1 MAVVLC
7 GALVVWTG
15 CAEAPALDEPVAVP
29 LDDVEGDVAST
40 LAELLGAAR
49 AAPRSGEMR
58 GRLAMAY
65 DVNGFSDSALA
76 TYVQAAALDAD
87 EFRWPYFAALLL
99 AERGDLEAAVASVDA
114 ALAIDDG
121 YIPAWLW
128 RGEWRREQ
136 GLLDDAKSAYR
147 RAEALGAGSPAIA
160 GLAQIALREDN
171 AALALELL
179 EPVNAELRHPHLHR
193 MAGRAYQALGRAEDA
208 RIAFARGRHPTPLRW
223 LDPLQ
228 SSKSPYIAGFPN
240 QLVHAQKRLQAGE
253 VEEAIAM
260 LLPWREREGED
271 AALLSTLAGAYLL
284 AEQRESAQEVLRE
297 GLRLHPEDHH
307 FHFQYA
313 IWHRDGGDLRR
324 AQEHFERALALNP
337 VQPRAHEELA
347 ALLLREE
354 RYDEALDAFDAAIAH
369 GAPNATALLR
379 TSGVVAGARGD
390 WPAAIDR
397 FQRATERDPSST
409 LAFVQL
415 ARALAESGRIDEAQ
429 AALDWAERLG
439 THQRETAAARRI
451 VAAQEVASQEVAAQQ
466 AAGENAG

>member
-1 MAVVLC
+1 M
-7 GALVVWTG
+7 
-15 CAEAPALDEPVAVP
+15 ALDGV
-29 LDDVEGDVAST
+29 DGDVSAT
-40 LAELLGAAR
+40 LTELLGAAR

-76 TYVQAAALDAD
+76 TYVQAAAVDAG
-87 EFRWPYFAALLL
+87 EFRWPYFAAQLL
-99 AERGDLEAAVASVDA
+99 AERGDLDAAVASIDA
-114 ALAIDDG
+114 ALAIDDA

-136 GLLDDAKSAYR
+136 GLLDDAETAYR

-160 GLAQIALREDN
+160 GLAQIALREGEP
-171 AALALELL
+171 ALAVALL

-193 MAGRAYQALGRAEDA
+193 MMGSAYQALGRAEDS
-208 RIAFARGRHPTPLRW
+208 RIAFARGKNPTPLRW

-228 SSKSPYIAGFPN
+228 ESKWPYIAGFPN

-253 VEEAIAM
+253 MKEAIAV
-260 LLPWREREGED
+260 LLRWRAQHGED

-284 AEQRESAQEVLRE
+284 GEQREAARDVLRE
-297 GLRLHPEDHH
+297 GLRLHPQDHH

-324 AQEHFERALALNP
+324 AKDHFERALALNP
-337 VQPRAHEELA
+337 ALPRVHEELA
-347 ALLLREE
+347 ALLLREK
-354 RYDEALDAFDAAIAH
+354 RYEEALDAFDAAIAH
-369 GAPNATALLR
+369 GAPNAAELLR

-397 FQRATERDPSST
+397 FQRATERDPSAT

-415 ARALAESGRIDEAQ
+415 ARALAESGRIGEAR

-451 VAAQEVASQEVAAQQ
+451 VAAQEI
-466 AAGENAG
+466 AGESAG

>member
-1 MAVVLC
+1 MAVVVC
-7 GALVVWTG
+7 FALVVGAG
-15 CAEAPALDEPVAVP
+15 CAEAPALDEPIAVP
-29 LDDVEGDVAST
+29 LEGVDGDVSST

-99 AERGDLEAAVASVDA
+99 AERGDLEAAVASIDD

-136 GLLDDAKSAYR
+136 GLLEDAKTAYR

-160 GLAQIALREDN
+160 GLAQIALREGKP
-171 AALALELL
+171 ALAAEMI

-208 RIAFARGRHPTPLRW
+208 RIAFARGQHPTPLRW

-228 SSKSPYIAGFPN
+228 EGKWPYIAGFPN
-240 QLVHAQKRLQAGE
+240 QLVHAQKRLQAGA
-253 VEEAIAM
+253 VEEAIAT
-260 LLPWREREGED
+260 LLHWREQHGED

-284 AEQRESAQEVLRE
+284 AEQREPAWEVLRE
-297 GLRLHPEDHH
+297 GLRLYPEDHH
-307 FHFQYA
+307 FHFQCA

-324 AQEHFERALALNP
+324 AKEHFERALALNP
-337 VQPRAHEELA
+337 AQPRAHEELA
-347 ALLLREE
+347 TLLLREE
-354 RYDEALDAFDAAIAH
+354 RYDEALRAFDAAVAH
-369 GAPNATALLR
+369 GAPNAAELLR

-397 FQRATERDPSST
+397 LRRATERDPSST

-429 AALDWAERLG
+429 AALGWAERLG
-439 THQRETAAARRI
+439 THQRETVAARRI
-451 VAAQEVASQEVAAQQ
+451 VTAREQAGNAAVQEES
-466 AAGENAG
+466 AG